1 MSEHSFFFFFLRAA
15 AFLFQ
20 GLGSVCSLAR
30 ELLLNSGPRLTQ
42 AKAVRSEEMFE
53 GAFVIMSECLIEPG
67 PGPILGSAPR
77 LEHQS
82 SS

>member
-1 MSEHSFFFFFLRAA
+1 M

-30 ELLLNSGPRLTQ
+30 GLLLNSGPRLTQ
-42 AKAVRSEEMFE
+42 AKAVRSEKMFE
-53 GAFVIMSECLIEPG
+53 GAFVIMSKCLIE

-77 LEHQS
+77 LHQGS
-82 SS
+82 S